1 MPFNPFARI
10 LVVAA
15 VVGAAALV
23 LTPADAAAPAP
34 RGQVCV
40 MMGPRTTCRAP
51 GNVEIHSTSA
61 PIARLAHGNWSL
73 LCGGPRML
81 GYR

>member
-1 MPFNPFARI
+1 MPFNSSARI

-23 LTPADAAAPAP
+23 LTPAAAPAP

-40 MMGPRTTCRAP
+40 MMGPRTTCQAP

-61 PIARLAHGNWSL
+61 PIARLAHGNWPL

>member
-1 MPFNPFARI
+1 MPFSPFARI

-23 LTPADAAAPAP
+23 LGSAAAPAP

-40 MMGPRTTCRAP
+40 MMGPRTTCQAP

-61 PIARLAHGNWSL
+61 PIAMLTHGYCSL